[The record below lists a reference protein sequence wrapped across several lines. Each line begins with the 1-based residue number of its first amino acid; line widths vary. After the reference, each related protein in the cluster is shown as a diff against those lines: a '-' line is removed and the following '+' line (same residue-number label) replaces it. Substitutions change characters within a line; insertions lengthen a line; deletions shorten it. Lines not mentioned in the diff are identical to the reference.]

1 MGLCQKR
8 CNPVFTLILHK
19 IYLPV
24 VTDFTWQSDTLD
36 IIKQGKE
43 VTDMAGM
50 IVLCKIV
57 LLAAACVGAVW
68 FGFWYKEHVE

>member
-1 MGLCQKR
+1 
-8 CNPVFTLILHK
+8 
-19 IYLPV
+19 
-24 VTDFTWQSDTLD
+24 
-36 IIKQGKE
+36 
-43 VTDMAGM
+43 MAGM